1 MQQGIH
7 LADNVA
13 GIIMLL
19 LIAATTLAISKRIQ
33 LPFSVLLVIVG
44 IVFASLIDTYP
55 DDLHFL
61 RGIGLSPDLILYV
74 FLPTLIFESAYNLD
88 ARQLWHNLLPILVL
102 AVPGLLISTAIIGT
116 IVFLATP
123 IPFGFALLLGAIL
136 SATDPV
142 AVISLFKRLGAPERL
157 TILVEGESLFNDATA
172 IVLAKILLVI
182 AIASHATPTTNILSG
197 IGDFF
202 IVFLG
207 GLFVGA
213 LLGWLTGLILG
224 TVHSDPSIEITL
236 TTILAYAS
244 FLVAEEWLHVSGVM
258 ATVAAGLMLGSWG
271 KLKISPSVR
280 SYVHHFWDYMGFIAT
295 ALIFLMV
302 GMRVEFNAL
311 LNSADILGWV
321 LLAML
326 LSRLIVVYGLIP
338 MVNRLPHS
346 QPTGRAYQTIMVWGG
361 LRGAIALAIVLSLPD
376 FPYFDTFVAVVMGAV
391 LFTLLV
397 QGLSVEWLMRKL
409 GLDKPPIA
417 DQVAQ
422 AIGDVSASQ
431 QALHRLPDLQNQSQF
446 DGKILTRLQHQ
457 CEKSLQNA
465 EHHLGLLRNDNLTQQ
480 DEINLIA
487 LRCFAME
494 QSHYTDLFN
503 QGHLSESALR
513 DILPLLSLQIEAI
526 RYQGQYHPIEQNRL
540 PRRRLF
546 KVFIHLLTKLPGF
559 GGIAE
564 KLRLRAIAHEYEIAW
579 AHVQACEEVINY
591 LHSLYHHDEDSHQK
605 LTPILEQYQRWQ
617 SFAQTSITQ
626 MNELYPEFVHTMQE
640 RHGQRLILLAEM
652 QSIKQRSA
660 HGEIPTA
667 VAETMLSQRQQHLW
681 KLSIEDTRSLILTP
695 EELLFKVP
703 FCHNLS
709 KEEFNE
715 VASHM
720 HVLSLPAKEAVIQ
733 QGDRGD
739 SLYLLARGQVQV
751 SRDNQVLATLSAGDF
766 FGEMALLHDAPR
778 TASVT
783 TLTPS
788 SLYSLKRRDLE
799 QAMLAHPG
807 IRAAL
812 EQADQAR
819 QDKLD
824 QQPAKQPN

>member
-1 MQQGIH
+1 MEHSSH

-19 LIAATTLAISKRIQ
+19 LVAATTLAISKRIQ

-55 DDLHFL
+55 DNLHFL
-61 RGIGLSPDLILYV
+61 RGVGLSPALILYV

-88 ARQLWHNLLPILVL
+88 ARQLWHNLLPVLAL
-102 AVPGLLISTAIIGT
+102 AVPGLLISTVIIGT
-116 IVFLATP
+116 IVYLATP
-123 IPFGFALLLGAIL
+123 IPLVFSLLLGAIL

-172 IVLAKILLVI
+172 IVLAKILLMI
-182 AIASHATPTTNILSG
+182 AIATHGAPTSSALSG

-224 TVHSDPSIEITL
+224 TVRSDPAIEITL

-271 KLKISPSVR
+271 KLKISASVR
-280 SYVHHFWDYMGFIAT
+280 SYVHHFWDYMGFVAT

-302 GMRVEFNAL
+302 GMRVEFTAL
-311 LNSADILGWV
+311 FNSADILGWV

-326 LSRLIVVYGLIP
+326 LSRFIVVYALIP
-338 MVNRLPHS
+338 LVNRLPHS
-346 QPTGRAYQTIMVWGG
+346 QPTSRAYQTVMFWGG

-376 FPYFDTFVAVVMGAV
+376 FAYFDTFVAVAMGAV

-397 QGLSVEWLMRKL
+397 QGLSMEWLVHKL

-431 QALHRLPDLQNQSQF
+431 QALDRLPDLHNQRQF
-446 DGKILTRLQHQ
+446 DSKILARLQKQ
-457 CEKSLQNA
+457 CEKSLHRA
-465 EHHLGLLRNDNLTQQ
+465 EHHLATLRDDNLNQQ
-480 DEINLIA
+480 DEINLIT

-494 QSHYTDLFN
+494 QNHYTELFN
-503 QGHLSESALR
+503 KGHLSESALR
-513 DILPLLSLQIEAI
+513 DMLPLLSLQIEAI
-526 RYQGQYHPIEQNRL
+526 RYHGEYHLIEQNRL

-546 KVFIHLLTKLPGF
+546 NAFIYLLTSLPGLGSF
-559 GGIAE
+559 AE
-564 KLRLRAIAHEYEIAW
+564 KLRIRAIAHAYEIAW
-579 AHVQACEEVINY
+579 AHVHACGEVIHY
-591 LHSLYHHDEDSHQK
+591 LQNIDHHDQSSSAKLDS
-605 LTPILEQYQRWQ
+605 ILQQYQQWQ

-626 MNELYPEFVHTMQE
+626 MDELYPEFVHTMQE

-652 QSIKQRSA
+652 QSIKQRSG
-660 HGEIPTA
+660 HGEIPPA
-667 VAETMLSQRQQHLW
+667 VAQAMLAQRQQHLW
-681 KLSIEDTRSLILTP
+681 KLSIEDTQSLILTP
-695 EELLFKVP
+695 EELLYTVP
-703 FCHNLS
+703 FCQKLS
-709 KEEFNE
+709 KQEFNE

-720 HVLSLPAKEAVIQ
+720 RVLSLPAKEIVIQ
-733 QGDRGD
+733 QGGRGD
-739 SLYLLARGQVQV
+739 SLFLLARGQVQV
-751 SRDNQVLATLSAGDF
+751 SRNTHEIATLSAGDF
-766 FGEMALLHDAPR
+766 FGEMALLHDVPR
-778 TASVT
+778 SATVK
-783 TLTPS
+783 TLTPC

-799 QAMLAHPG
+799 KAMHAHPG
-807 IRAAL
+807 IRDAL
-812 EQADQAR
+812 EEADQTR
-819 QDKLD
+819 QDELN
-824 QQPAKQPN
+824 QHSSEHSN